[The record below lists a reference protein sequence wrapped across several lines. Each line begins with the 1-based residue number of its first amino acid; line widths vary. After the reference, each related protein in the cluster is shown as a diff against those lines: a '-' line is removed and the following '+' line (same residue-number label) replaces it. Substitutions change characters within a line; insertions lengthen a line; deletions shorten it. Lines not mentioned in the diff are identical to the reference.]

1 MTPPEDFEAELM
13 RLARE
18 HPLFP
23 LFVTYGLEYLSQ
35 RLDLLSDIHIFAMF
49 GGRMDPD
56 SIKSDLG
63 RSGNCS
69 TMRLPIALRIH
80 NSPLFQTILSKIM
93 EYDLPIILPRDEP
106 WLLPAG
112 AYGENCGAM

>member
-35 RLDLLSDIHIFAMF
+35 RLDLFSDIHIFAMF
-49 GGRMDPD
+49 GGRMAPD

-63 RSGNCS
+63 Q
-69 TMRLPIALRIH
+69 I
-80 NSPLFQTILSKIM
+80 K
-93 EYDLPIILPRDEP
+93 E
-106 WLLPAG
+106 LLNDAAPDDTP
-112 AYGENCGAM
+112 YS

>member
-35 RLDLLSDIHIFAMF
+35 RLDLLSDIHIFSMF

-63 RSGNCS
+63 QIR
-69 TMRLPIALRIH
+69 
-80 NSPLFQTILSKIM
+80 
-93 EYDLPIILPRDEP
+93 E
-106 WLLPAG
+106 LLNDAAPDG
-112 AYGENCGAM
+112 APYS

>member
-35 RLDLLSDIHIFAMF
+35 RLYLLSDIHIFAMF

-63 RSGNCS
+63 QIR
-69 TMRLPIALRIH
+69 
-80 NSPLFQTILSKIM
+80 
-93 EYDLPIILPRDEP
+93 E
-106 WLLPAG
+106 LLNDAAPDG
-112 AYGENCGAM
+112 APYS